1 MSSENRYNSLSVVFC
16 QAREGLNLA
25 RAAADVPEES
35 LSAQR
40 TGLKLKGKLKPV

>member
-1 MSSENRYNSLSVVFC
+1 MRKEACLLRTGIIAFC

-25 RAAADVPEES
+25 RAAASIPKES

-40 TGLKLKGKLKPV
+40 TSLK